1 MSQKLTKAHIEILTS
16 NRNHVLI
23 TPNFEEVYKSV
34 KSILTFKCLT
44 CHSTFDCSVH
54 SYKNA
59 KKTGCPECKKIKT
72 SETHK
77 GKIISHET
85 RALIGEKTSQRVGSL
100 KNRFGES
107 HPRFK
112 GGYGRDKKTRSTLD
126 YCWINGIKKLYNN
139 TCVLTG
145 VKNKLDCHHLDSWN
159 QYISRRHDLTNG
171 VLIAHEVHEAFHKT
185 YGFGNNTEAQFSE
198 FCKNRYNVNWI
209 EIKTTNLHSEII
221 TH

>member
-1 MSQKLTKAHIEILTS
+1 MSQKLTKAHIEDLAF

-34 KSILTFKCLT
+34 KSTLTFKCLT
-44 CHSTFDCSVH
+44 CQSTFECTVH

-59 KKTGCPECKKIKT
+59 KKTGCPECKKVKT
-72 SETHK
+72 SQIHR
-77 GKIISHET
+77 GKILSNET
-85 RALIGEKTSQRVGSL
+85 RALIGEKASQRPGSL
-100 KNRFGES
+100 KKKFGEN

-126 YCWINGIKKLYNN
+126 YCWMNGIKKLYNR

-145 VKNKLDCHHLDSWN
+145 AKTKLECHHLDSWN
-159 QYISRRHDLTNG
+159 QAIDRRHDLKNG

-185 YGFGNNTEAQFSE
+185 YGYGNNTEAQFSE
-198 FCKNRYNVNWI
+198 FCKNRYNVDWC
-209 EIKTTNLHSEII
+209 EIRGKVWDNIDAL
-221 TH
+221 